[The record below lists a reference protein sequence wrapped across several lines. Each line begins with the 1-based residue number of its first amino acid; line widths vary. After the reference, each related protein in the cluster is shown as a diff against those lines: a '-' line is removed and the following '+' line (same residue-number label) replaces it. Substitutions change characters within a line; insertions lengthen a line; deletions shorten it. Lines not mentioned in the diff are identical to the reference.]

1 MTWYQ
6 ANPIS
11 SNSSGEMA
19 SSCLSMFFRVDLKNP
34 SREQERAHFL
44 TSSLSKKCD
53 WGGHVLYPPPPL
65 YQHSVHVCNGV
76 AAASSPR
83 LPCEKRKWKNSFY
96 GRTLNCDCQCPRSQ
110 KKRRPCHFSWKECF
124 FQSSLPVVWV
134 KEKLWIL
141 LFGVAVQIRLMP
153 CTRLPME
160 REARCAH
167 QTSHSD
173 TVRAAGSYL
182 RDEARGSLTQRL
194 SPYYKTIAE
203 LKETHKRE
211 RCTQTQL

>member
-1 MTWYQ
+1 MCFIPLPHYT
-6 ANPIS
+6 ND
-11 SNSSGEMA
+11 
-19 SSCLSMFFRVDLKNP
+19 LSMCAMEWQLQAPPACPV
-34 SREQERAHFL
+34 
-44 TSSLSKKCD
+44 KKESGKTAFM
-53 WGGHVLYPPPPL
+53 GGHWTATV
-65 YQHSVHVCNGV
+65 SVPE
-76 AAASSPR
+76 A
-83 LPCEKRKWKNSFY
+83 KRKDFPATSHEKSGF
-96 GRTLNCDCQCPRSQ
+96 
-110 KKRRPCHFSWKECF
+110 F

-141 LFGVAVQIRLMP
+141 LFGVAVQIRLMQ

-194 SPYYKTIAE
+194 SLYYQTIAE

-211 RCTQTQL
+211 RCTQMQL